1 MNRSARII
9 CLGITVLAAG
19 LYLVTAG
26 GVRANAAGKK
36 DLTVTGCL
44 QKGDEANEFSITGE
58 DGKSYDLTSSSVEL
72 SKHVGHKVTVTG
84 TFKAESYAKEKG
96 EKEANEKKEAREAGD
111 IRVTSLKMVSD
122 SCK

>member
-1 MNRSARII
+1 VFDHSVVLRQLTVQEVEYESIARII
-9 CLGITVLAAG
+9 CLGIAVLAAG

-58 DGKSYDLTSSSVEL
+58 DGKSYDLTSLLRVPSSAFAGVGICL
-72 SKHVGHKVTVTG
+72 SLLC
-84 TFKAESYAKEKG
+84 A
-96 EKEANEKKEAREAGD
+96 
-111 IRVTSLKMVSD
+111 
-122 SCK
+122 

>member
-1 MNRSARII
+1 MNRSVRIVR
-9 CLGITVLAAG
+9 LGIPVLAAG

-72 SKHVGHKVTVTG
+72 SKHVGHKVSVKG
-84 TFKAESYAKEKG
+84 TFKAESYAKEKR
-96 EKEANEKKEAREAGD
+96 EKEANEKKEAPEAGD
-111 IRVTSLKMVSD
+111 IRVTSLKMVSE